1 MQRATQ
7 LKDSSGIS
15 IGIEFGSTRI
25 KTVAIDE
32 QFNTL
37 ASGYYEWENQ
47 FTNGYWTYSVNDIWI
62 GIQKS
67 YKDMATTFQTQ
78 YGLTLKTINSIGIS
92 GMMHGYLAFNEYEDL
107 LVPFRTWRNS
117 YTTEAAQKLR
127 EVFKY
132 NIPERWS
139 VAHLYQAILNK
150 ETHVSSVNYI
160 TTLSGYIHWYLTG
173 EKVLGIGDAS
183 GMFPV
188 DVQNQSYRKDL
199 LAKADQLLQAH
210 GFNKSM
216 CDMLPSIKSA
226 GEVAGYLTKEGAQ
239 LLDPEG
245 NLEPGCIMCP
255 PEGDAGTGMVATNAI
270 TPQSGNIS
278 AGTSAFAMIVLDH
291 SLQKVYPEVDIV
303 ATPSSSEVAMI
314 HSNNCTSE
322 INAWMNL
329 FEELFKTMGVNFSQD
344 DLYGQILKASEKSDD
359 DLGGLLSYGYVSG
372 ENITN
377 VEVGYPLF
385 IREPNHNFTIANFM
399 KMQLFSA
406 FSTLKIGMD
415 LLKNN
420 ENITI
425 NKLIA
430 HGGIFKTE
438 GIAQSV
444 LAAAMDAPITVMKH
458 ASEGGAWGISVLA
471 QFATLKHKT
480 TLEAFLSERVFATA
494 DETTLTPQKK
504 DVDNFNH
511 YIEKTIKALP
521 IEQSMN
527 KYLEGE

>member
-150 ETHVSSVNYI
+150 EAHVSSVNYI

-210 GFNKSM
+210 GFNQSM
-216 CDMLPSIKSA
+216 CDILPSIKSD
-226 GEVAGYLTKEGAQ
+226 GEVAGYITK
-239 LLDPEG
+239 
-245 NLEPGCIMCP
+245 
-255 PEGDAGTGMVATNAI
+255 
-270 TPQSGNIS
+270 
-278 AGTSAFAMIVLDH
+278 
-291 SLQKVYPEVDIV
+291 
-303 ATPSSSEVAMI
+303 
-314 HSNNCTSE
+314 
-322 INAWMNL
+322 
-329 FEELFKTMGVNFSQD
+329 
-344 DLYGQILKASEKSDD
+344 
-359 DLGGLLSYGYVSG
+359 
-372 ENITN
+372 
-377 VEVGYPLF
+377 
-385 IREPNHNFTIANFM
+385 
-399 KMQLFSA
+399 
-406 FSTLKIGMD
+406 
-415 LLKNN
+415 
-420 ENITI
+420 
-425 NKLIA
+425 
-430 HGGIFKTE
+430 
-438 GIAQSV
+438 
-444 LAAAMDAPITVMKH
+444 
-458 ASEGGAWGISVLA
+458 
-471 QFATLKHKT
+471 
-480 TLEAFLSERVFATA
+480 
-494 DETTLTPQKK
+494 
-504 DVDNFNH
+504 
-511 YIEKTIKALP
+511 
-521 IEQSMN
+521 
-527 KYLEGE
+527 